1 MASQEEE
8 EDDVEPNLVGRPVCA
23 EMTDKYTW
31 YDGIPKGWNQCLT
44 CLQLVTIKNKG
55 QHLQTHSPPSFEC
68 SSCDYKAKRL
78 YTLTIHIKNNHADVV
93 CWSVQGVECLLRIRI
108 TLWCMWRGSIKE
120 KLRRVWR
127 WQLAITCCKFVN
139 SGTFNCDPR
148 EREREREKIML
159 DKFSN
164 LSILIKLINEWIS

>member
-1 MASQEEE
+1 MMNWTYSIEREEDMASREEE

-55 QHLQTHSPPSFEC
+55 RHLQTHSPPSFEC
-68 SSCDYKAKRL
+68 PSCDYKAKRL

-93 CWSVQGVECLLRIRI
+93 C
-108 TLWCMWRGSIKE
+108 
-120 KLRRVWR
+120 
-127 WQLAITCCKFVN
+127 
-139 SGTFNCDPR
+139 
-148 EREREREKIML
+148 
-159 DKFSN
+159 
-164 LSILIKLINEWIS
+164 